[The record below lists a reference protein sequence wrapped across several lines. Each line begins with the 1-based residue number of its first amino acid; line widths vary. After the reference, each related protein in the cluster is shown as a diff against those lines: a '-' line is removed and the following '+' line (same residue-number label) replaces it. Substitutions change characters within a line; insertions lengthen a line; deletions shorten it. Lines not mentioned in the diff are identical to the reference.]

1 MKRSN
6 VTALALWPLLMSGGA
21 GADDPFPSIRFDF
34 LADARVTLADGEPSW
49 FKDWLGK
56 GRYGGTH
63 WAGNDVEGLRLAEA
77 SILAKAEIS
86 WDLSGF
92 VHAKFD
98 HEQGKPLDLVEA
110 YLEYKPAPRSA
121 ISYEG
126 RLGLMFPHISRENV
140 GMAWTSPYTIT
151 PSAINSWVGE
161 EIRALAL
168 EGKAKYR
175 SGAHSLSLTA
185 ALFGFNDPAGTLLAF
200 RGWALNDYKVGA
212 FSQLP
217 LANLPSIGADSDFL
231 NKQPLWV
238 HPVNEI
244 DGRPGYYA
252 SLDWDYAKRLKAGV
266 FYYDNRGDPEE
277 LKRKQYGWDTRF
289 WNFYAEAEPL
299 RGMKLISQ
307 YMTGSTKMGR
317 QRYRGMYPVD
327 VDFEAVFVLLSQKFE
342 RNRVSVRYDWFATDD
357 NTFVEEDN
365 NNEWGHAWTV
375 ALSREFRK
383 HDQLILEYLQLDSW
397 RPARKT
403 IGYAADQEQSIIQI
417 SYRLRF

>member
-1 MKRSN
+1 MKRTS
-6 VTALALWPLLMSGGA
+6 LAAFLCLPIVSA
-21 GADDPFPSIRFDF
+21 PVAADEGFPTLKVDF

-63 WAGNDVEGLRLAEA
+63 WAGNDVEELRLAEVSA
-77 SILAKAEIS
+77 VARAEIN
-86 WDLSGF
+86 WDFSAF

-98 HEQGKPLDLVEA
+98 HEQNKPVDLVEA
-110 YLEYKPAPRSA
+110 YLKFKPAPKSSLA
-121 ISYEG
+121 YEA
-126 RLGLMFPHISRENV
+126 RLGLMFPHISRENT
-140 GMAWTSPYTIT
+140 GFAWTTPYTIT

-168 EGKAKYR
+168 EGKATYQT
-175 SGAHSLSLTA
+175 GAHSLSLTA
-185 ALFGFNDPAGTLLAF
+185 AIFGFNDPAGTLLAF

-238 HPVNEI
+238 HPINEI
-244 DGRPGYYA
+244 DGKPGYYA
-252 SLDWDYAKRLKAGV
+252 SLDWDYAGQFKAGA
-266 FYYDNRGDPEE
+266 FYYDNRGDPEVI
-277 LKRKQYGWDTRF
+277 KRKQYGWDTRF
-289 WNFYAEAEPL
+289 WNVYAEAEPWG
-299 RGMKLISQ
+299 GMTLISQ
-307 YMTGSTKMGR
+307 YMTGNTKMGI
-317 QRYRGMYPVD
+317 QRAGWQYPVD
-327 VDFEAVFVLLSQKFE
+327 VDFEAVFVLASQQFD

-357 NTFVEEDN
+357 NTFVVEDN

-383 HDQLILEYLQLDSW
+383 SDQLILEYLKLDSW
-397 RPARKT
+397 RPARKE